1 MALNT
6 DGNNKMSKEEFRK
19 MFEMLDLNITED
31 QKDQLFAFCDVSMDG
46 EISEQESSLHC
57 ISSTCPTSI

>member
-1 MALNT
+1 MTPLDLFMALNT

-46 EISEQESSLHC
+46 EISEQESM
-57 ISSTCPTSI
+57 